1 MADYLL
7 DCSIAYDGPAPVST
21 YFPVRC
27 EGGVQRA
34 TLRGRDLHGRA
45 FKLPESV
52 TGLVRVRRM
61 LAAGTEFLRATGVPL
76 TQVLEQPRAA
86 DDGAQTG
93 TVAPETCLARECIRD
108 ITVWGHDCRPAHDHK
123 LQQAIDTIA
132 VLSDALHGGD

>member
-1 MADYLL
+1 MIAGPTEENPHLFSNPVQPAMADYLL

-52 TGLVRVRRM
+52 TGLVRARSASRRGM
-61 LAAGTEFLRATGVPL
+61 VAAG
-76 TQVLEQPRAA
+76 
-86 DDGAQTG
+86 
-93 TVAPETCLARECIRD
+93 RD
-108 ITVWGHDCRPAHDHK
+108 IR
-123 LQQAIDTIA
+123 
-132 VLSDALHGGD
+132 

>member
-1 MADYLL
+1 MIAGPETEEPAPLLNPVQPAAAMADYLL

-52 TGLVRVRRM
+52 TGLVRARSASRRGM
-61 LAAGTEFLRATGVPL
+61 VAAG
-76 TQVLEQPRAA
+76 
-86 DDGAQTG
+86 
-93 TVAPETCLARECIRD
+93 RD
-108 ITVWGHDCRPAHDHK
+108 IR
-123 LQQAIDTIA
+123 
-132 VLSDALHGGD
+132 

>member
-52 TGLVRVRRM
+52 TGLVR
-61 LAAGTEFLRATGVPL
+61 
-76 TQVLEQPRAA
+76 
-86 DDGAQTG
+86 
-93 TVAPETCLARECIRD
+93 ARS
-108 ITVWGHDCRPAHDHK
+108 
-123 LQQAIDTIA
+123 A
-132 VLSDALHGGD
+132 VLSAGSSRQQRLAASRNARAAADSAAMHFHVFSKFVSGPETEYTSKPDIPHTGGVVVIILIPACHTIF

>member
-1 MADYLL
+1 MIAGPETEEPAPLFKPCAARGVMADYLL

-52 TGLVRVRRM
+52 TGLVRARSASRR
-61 LAAGTEFLRATGVPL
+61 GDGRGRKGHSLRARDRS
-76 TQVLEQPRAA
+76 PRR
-86 DDGAQTG
+86 
-93 TVAPETCLARECIRD
+93 CWSSRD
-108 ITVWGHDCRPAHDHK
+108 EITVFMPVKSG
-123 LQQAIDTIA
+123 QQ
-132 VLSDALHGGD
+132 G